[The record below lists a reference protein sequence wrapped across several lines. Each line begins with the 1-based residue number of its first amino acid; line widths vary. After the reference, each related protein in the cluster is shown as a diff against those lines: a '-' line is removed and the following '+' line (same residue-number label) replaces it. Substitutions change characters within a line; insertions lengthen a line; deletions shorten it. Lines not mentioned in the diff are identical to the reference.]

1 MSDGR
6 GQRGDDSGGGEAAG
20 EAAEANGTAVRG
32 ADERSPGRSF
42 NEAQEQA
49 PAGEGGAPSRAA
61 SVEPGGEAASVEPGS
76 EAASVESSGERVQRS
91 LPPAADA
98 ILISSS
104 GIRTAGI
111 AGATSA
117 VSLRRRAA
125 VVLGVLTA
133 ANFLGYAARNALFQT
148 YGDLR
153 GQLHLDNESIG
164 LLATVFMAA
173 QAAATIPAG
182 WAGDR
187 FDRRHVIAAGV
198 LLASIAG
205 LLGPLAGSYPALLVS
220 RAFVGLGFAAIVPV
234 SNSIL
239 GELFEGDVKAS
250 RIAIFNLGLFIG
262 GAAGFA
268 GGSSAGYPW
277 ILYGCALPGFLLT
290 LGIWNLPV
298 APRRALAPAA
308 SGNRTATSASASLTN
323 LSVAAAG
330 LRAKLRLALAQLREV
345 LRPRTL
351 RLLMVST
358 TSMAFAAGGFG
369 AWFADFLR
377 TDKHL
382 TAGQA
387 NSVLVVS
394 LVAGLAGVVTG
405 GRLGDSWRMRTR
417 AGRMWTIVVGMS
429 CSVPSVIGCILLPA
443 GPGLVAISMAT
454 MFFVSWYHAPM
465 AATVDDLASPQ
476 RAAIAQAVVV
486 FTMHLIGTSSSSWA
500 VGALIDEV
508 GAARAMFLPT
518 GALAL
523 AAIAMAAA
531 IPSFA
536 ADSARVR
543 GQG

>member
-6 GQRGDDSGGGEAAG
+6 GQRGEDSGG
-20 EAAEANGTAVRG
+20 AEA
-32 ADERSPGRSF
+32 PG
-42 NEAQEQA
+42 
-49 PAGEGGAPSRAA
+49 
-61 SVEPGGEAASVEPGS
+61 

-111 AGATSA
+111 AGATS
-117 VSLRRRAA
+117 VISLRRRAA

-290 LGIWNLPV
+290 LGIWNLPI

-308 SGNRTATSASASLTN
+308 SGNRTAAPSASASLTN

-405 GRLGDSWRMRTR
+405 GRLGDSWRRRTR

-429 CSVPSVIGCILLPA
+429 CSVPSVVGCILLPA

-486 FTMHLIGTSSSSWA
+486 FTMHLLGTSSSSWA

>member
-6 GQRGDDSGGGEAAG
+6 GQRGEDGGG
-20 EAAEANGTAVRG
+20 AEA
-32 ADERSPGRSF
+32 PG
-42 NEAQEQA
+42 
-49 PAGEGGAPSRAA
+49 
-61 SVEPGGEAASVEPGS
+61 

-117 VSLRRRAA
+117 ISLRRRAA

-250 RIAIFNLGLFIG
+250 RIAIFNLGLFVG

-290 LGIWNLPV
+290 LGIWNLPI

-308 SGNRTATSASASLTN
+308 SGTRTAASASLTN

-405 GRLGDSWRMRTR
+405 GRLGDSWRRRTR

-429 CSVPSVIGCILLPA
+429 CSVPSVVGCILLPA

-486 FTMHLIGTSSSSWA
+486 FTMHLLGTSSSSWA

-543 GQG
+543 GQA

>member
-1 MSDGR
+1 MSEGS
-6 GQRGDDSGGGEAAG
+6 GQRGGQGGQASAPSESAG
-20 EAAEANGTAVRG
+20 GVADGGDRG
-32 ADERSPGRSF
+32 AASGEPGAS
-42 NEAQEQA
+42 AA
-49 PAGEGGAPSRAA
+49 SGEGGQGAA
-61 SVEPGGEAASVEPGS
+61 SDAAG
-76 EAASVESSGERVQRS
+76 VESTGERVKRT
-91 LPPAADA
+91 LPAAADA

-125 VVLGVLTA
+125 TVLAVLTA

-153 GQLHLDNESIG
+153 SQLHLDNESIG

-198 LLASIAG
+198 LLASVAG

-250 RIAIFNLGLFIG
+250 RIAIFNLGLFVG

-298 APRRALAPAA
+298 APRRAIAAPASAAPA
-308 SGNRTATSASASLTN
+308 STSLTN

-330 LRAKLRLALAQLREV
+330 LRAKARHAARQLREV

-394 LVAGLAGVVTG
+394 LIAGLAGVVTG
-405 GRLGDSWRMRTR
+405 GRLGDAWRKRTR
-417 AGRMWTIVVGMS
+417 AGRMWTIAVGMS